1 MRRAHSI
8 HEMKQHLERRA
19 ENKDLVPAIIA
30 RLREL
35 NYLDDA
41 KYALN
46 YAAQHVKIRR
56 QGRFRIARELRAR
69 GVPDR
74 YIDDAIR
81 QVFAETDEPALVR
94 ARLKRRMALLNRKSG
109 AQGAI
114 S

>member
-1 MRRAHSI
+1 MYQHTARRKLVTETQLYMSAQRALMRRAHSI

-19 ENKDLVPAIIA
+19 EDKALVPQVIA

-41 KYALN
+41 NYALN
-46 YAAQHVKIRR
+46 YAAQHAKVRR

-74 YIDDAIR
+74 HIEA
-81 QVFAETDEPALVR
+81 
-94 ARLKRRMALLNRKSG
+94 
-109 AQGAI
+109 
-114 S
+114 